1 MKAIAWLYALFSLII
16 AGLGVYFAAYLPS
29 KMMTEG
35 ATTTGPFLASVL
47 GGLAVLILWM
57 WFVRQTRKEGGEEGM
72 PVIEFRS
79 KEVKPGKAKKKQR

>member
-35 ATTTGPFLASVL
+35 TTTGPFLASVL
-47 GGLAVLILWM
+47 GGLVIFTIWI
-57 WFVRQTRKEGGEEGM
+57 WFVRQTRKEDGEEGM

-79 KEVKPGKAKKKQR
+79 KEVKPGKAKKRHR